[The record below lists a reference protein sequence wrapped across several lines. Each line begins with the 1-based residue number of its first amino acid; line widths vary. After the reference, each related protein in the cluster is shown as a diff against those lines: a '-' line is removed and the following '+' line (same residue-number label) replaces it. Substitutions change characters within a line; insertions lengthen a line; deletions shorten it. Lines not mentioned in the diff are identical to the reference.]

1 MNFRMIKHT
10 VGWLLLFE
18 AGFLCVPLLTAAVY
32 GESELNAFLLTI
44 GICVVLSLLLLL
56 VGKPTS
62 NVLYAR
68 EGFVIV
74 SLCWI
79 VLSIFGA
86 LPFMLSGVTESYL
99 DALFETVSGFTTT
112 GSSIF
117 PAVAELPRSINIWRC
132 FTNWIGG
139 MGVLVFIMA
148 FLPLSGAQNMHI
160 MKAESPG
167 PTVSKLVPRVRH
179 TALILYL
186 IYFSLTA
193 IQFVLL
199 LCGDMPLFDAI
210 CTAFS
215 TAGTGGFGIRND
227 SFGSYSSYSQIVV
240 TVFLVLFSLN
250 FNAYYLVFKG
260 KLKEVFSSEIKT
272 FLCIVAV
279 AVTVIAFNVRPLFDT
294 VGETVKHSAFTVMS
308 LISTAGFMTVDFD
321 VWPMLS
327 KLFLLSAMFIGACAG
342 STGGGLKVS
351 RVMILVKGAFG
362 EIGNLLHP
370 RRVKKIHVEKRPV
383 ENEVVRTVNSYFA
396 IYVLIFFVS
405 MLIISIDNHDFQTT
419 FSSVAA
425 TINNIGP
432 GFGDVGPTQNFAFFS
447 APSKLVLIF
456 DMLAG
461 RLELFPMLLLFNP
474 ATWRN
479 K

>member
-1 MNFRMIKHT
+1 MNYRMIKYT

-32 GESELNAFLLTI
+32 GEKAFNAFLLTI
-44 GICVVLSLLLLL
+44 GICVALSLLLLL
-56 VGKPTS
+56 VGKPKS
-62 NVLYAR
+62 NVLYAK

-79 VLSIFGA
+79 ILSIFGA
-86 LPFMLSGVTESYL
+86 LPFMFSGVTDSYI
-99 DALFETVSGFTTT
+99 DALFETVAGFTTT

-117 PAVAELPRSINIWRC
+117 SSVEDLPRCINIWRC

-215 TAGTGGFGIRND
+215 TAGTGGFGIKND
-227 SFGSYSSYSQIVV
+227 SFGSYSSYLQIVV
-240 TVFLVLFSLN
+240 TVFLILFSLN
-250 FNAYYLVFKG
+250 FNAYYLLVKG
-260 KLKEVFSSEIKT
+260 KIKEVFSSEIKV

-279 AVTVIAFNVRPLFDT
+279 SVAVITVNIRPLFDT
-294 VGETVKHSAFTVMS
+294 VGETVKHAAFTVAS

-321 VWPMLS
+321 LWPMLS
-327 KLFLLSAMFIGACAG
+327 KLFLLAVMFIGACAG

-351 RVMILVKGAFG
+351 RVQILVKGAIG

-370 RRVKKIHVEKRPV
+370 RRVKKIHVEGRPV
-383 ENEVVRTVNSYFA
+383 ENEVVRTVNSYFV
-396 IYVLIFFVS
+396 IYVLLFFAS
-405 MLIISIDNHDFQTT
+405 MLVVSIDNHDLMTT
-419 FSSVAA
+419 FSSVTTA
-425 TINNIGP
+425 INNVGP
-432 GFGDVGPTQNFAFFS
+432 GFADVGPTRNFGFLS
-447 APSKLVLIF
+447 IPSKLVLIF

-474 ATWRN
+474 TTWKN